1 MEVWLAFPIT
11 DRRRLGANQRDGGGI
26 CDSGEVGILVKAYA
40 TALASEPATDV
51 PLVKIVGAILGVLLV
66 WAAVRAMFGKKK

>member
-1 MEVWLAFPIT
+1 V
-11 DRRRLGANQRDGGGI
+11 R
-26 CDSGEVGILVKAYA
+26 ILVTAYA
-40 TALASEPATDV
+40 ATLAGDAATDV